1 MKSCASTPTLESR
14 VRKSGRRPLVG
25 LAPWDRDNLKLIVR
39 RPVPNEREA
48 LRSPLIFW
56 QFARSCDFSN
66 RLGIPSEYESEE
78 IREQFHKIFRLF
90 TGATVTLWL
99 GFFLCFQKLT
109 KKCCRIHRV

>member
-1 MKSCASTPTLESR
+1 MKSCASTPALESR

-39 RPVPNEREA
+39 RSVPNERDA

-66 RLGIPSEYESEE
+66 RLETPTEYESEK
-78 IREQFHKIFRLF
+78 IMEQFHKILDSGWDFSLF
-90 TGATVTLWL
+90 SKANEEVL
-99 GFFLCFQKLT
+99 
-109 KKCCRIHRV
+109 

>member
-1 MKSCASTPTLESR
+1 MRSCASTPTLESR

-25 LAPWDRDNLKLIVR
+25 YAPWDRDNVRLIVR

-66 RLGIPSEYESEE
+66 RLGIPSGYELEE
-78 IREQFHKIFRLF
+78 IREQFHKIFTYGEL
-90 TGATVTLWL
+90 
-99 GFFLCFQKLT
+99 KLDPAWDPI
-109 KKCCRIHRV
+109 RHDPRFDELLAQLAPHE